1 VSTPY
6 QDFGDKNVVKFFEEI
21 GVQVLRIALL
31 KCGSATDIAHVPED
45 WCEKVIRGNLVH
57 EGVEAIAQ
65 CGTNLSMVSLSDRLE
80 REWGIPIIPIYAAC
94 LWFWMHEV
102 GIDAKL
108 QTAYETLIPDS
119 NKSIAAKSEVIAEKI
134 AEMGMKDEARVTA
147 RCDMKGVMVDLES
160 LNNVNRQTHRD
171 CDFVLTNFDVRQ
183 DSCIA
188 RKLVAPKILSR
199 NDKPYTEG
207 YDIAYLIV
215 VLYVMLA
222 GEPPLGQHTTRRG
235 DPGADQEGEVR
246 LRRDARGDERACDRP
261 DQEHDPGKAWEAVLR
276 NGQHARSVDSDELD
290 VEVTSRQ
297 DSFSLFKNQTGYNMR
312 DVK

>member
-1 VSTPY
+1 MSTPY

-45 WCEKVIRGNLVH
+45 WCEKVIRGNLVY
-57 EGVEAIAQ
+57 EGVEAIGQ

-80 REWGIPIIPIYAAC
+80 RGVGIPIIRINAAC

-134 AEMGMKDEARVTA
+134 AEMGMKDEAQVTA

-183 DSCIA
+183 ELPA
-188 RKLVAPKILSR
+188 PGLLVPPQSTFRIMRGGSDALSR
-199 NDKPYTEG
+199 PGPGQLHRPE
-207 YDIAYLIV
+207 
-215 VLYVMLA
+215 A
-222 GEPPLGQHTTRRG
+222 GGPEDPEPERQALHRG
-235 DPGADQEGEVR
+235 VRHCVFDRGA
-246 LRRDARGDERACDRP
+246 LRDARRGAPPRATHNPTRRP
-261 DQEHDPGKAWEAVLR
+261 WSGSR
-276 NGQHARSVDSDELD
+276 RGSSTSARCPRGRAS
-290 VEVTSRQ
+290 
-297 DSFSLFKNQTGYNMR
+297 M
-312 DVK
+312 